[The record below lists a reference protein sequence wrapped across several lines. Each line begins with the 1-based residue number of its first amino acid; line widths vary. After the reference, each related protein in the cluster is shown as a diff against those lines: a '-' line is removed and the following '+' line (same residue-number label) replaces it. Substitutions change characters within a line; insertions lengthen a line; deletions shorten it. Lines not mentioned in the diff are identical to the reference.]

1 MRKSSPMKFAVLI
14 PCYNEEIT
22 IAKVIAD
29 FKISLPNALIYV
41 CDNNSTDKTV
51 AYAQEAGAI
60 IFHEK
65 KQGKG
70 NVIRRMFADIDADIY
85 IMVDGDDT
93 YCASDAPLITDFL
106 ISGGFDLV
114 NGKRI
119 ESHTNNYRAGHR
131 WGNWILTSLVR
142 FIFGENFSD
151 MLSGYKVFSRRYVK
165 SFPAMSS
172 GFEIETELTI
182 HALDMNMA
190 VAEVPTKYGNRPD
203 GSISKLSTYRDG
215 FRILRTIFNLMKNE
229 KPFEFYSIIS
239 GFLFFIAL
247 FLFVPVLLN
256 FVETGVVLKLPTLV
270 VSVGLF
276 LSSLLSFFLGI
287 LQNSIT
293 YSRREF
299 KRLHYLSIPSPNNK
313 N

>member
-1 MRKSSPMKFAVLI
+1 MKVAVLV

-22 IAKVIAD
+22 IAKVISD
-29 FKISLPNALIYV
+29 FKQALPNASIFV
-41 CDNNSTDKTV
+41 CDNNSTDNTV
-51 AYAQEAGAI
+51 NYAQEAGAI
-60 IFHEK
+60 VFYEK

-70 NVIRRMFADIDADIY
+70 NVIRRMFADIEADIY
-85 IMVDGDDT
+85 VMVDGDDT
-93 YCASDAPLITDFL
+93 YCATDAPFMIDSL
-106 ISGGFDLV
+106 ISGSYDLV
-114 NGKRI
+114 NGKRL
-119 ESHTNNYRAGHR
+119 ESHANSYRVGHR
-131 WGNWILTSLVR
+131 WGNWVLSSLVR

-182 HALDMNMA
+182 HALEMSMA

-203 GSISKLSTYRDG
+203 GSLSKLSTFRDG
-215 FRILRTIFNLMKNE
+215 FRILKTIFNLMKNE

-239 GFLFFIAL
+239 AFLFFVGL
-247 FLFVPVLLN
+247 FLFVPVLISFL
-256 FVETGVVLKLPTLV
+256 ETGVVLKLPTLV
-270 VSVGLF
+270 ISVGLF
-276 LSSLLSFFLGI
+276 LSSLLCLFLGV

-299 KRLHYLSIPSPNNK
+299 KRLHYLSIPLTFNK

>member
-1 MRKSSPMKFAVLI
+1 MKVAVLV

-29 FKISLPNALIYV
+29 FKKALPDALIFV

-51 AYAQEAGAI
+51 AYSQKAGAI
-60 IFHEK
+60 VLYEK

-93 YCASDAPLITDFL
+93 YCASDAPFMIDSLI
-106 ISGGFDLV
+106 GGGYDLV

-119 ESHTNNYRAGHR
+119 ESHINNYRAGHR
-131 WGNWILTSLVR
+131 LGNWILTSLVR

-182 HALDMNMA
+182 HALEMSMA
-190 VAEVPTKYGNRPD
+190 VVEVPTKYGNRPA
-203 GSISKLSTYRDG
+203 GSLSKLSTYRDG
-215 FRILRTIFNLMKNE
+215 FRILKTIFNLMKNE

-239 GFLFFIAL
+239 GILFFGAL
-247 FLFVPVLLN
+247 FLFVPVLFSFL
-256 FVETGVVLKLPTLV
+256 ETGVVLKLPTLV

-276 LSSLLSFFLGI
+276 LSSLLSLFLGI

-299 KRLHYLSIPSPNNK
+299 RRLHYLSIPLTLNK